1 MPQLC
6 FSTVARLAAKLL
18 FYIESSSFLCIL
30 SYNANTPF
38 DDVGRNVAKI
48 VHHAMLAGHSR
59 CADYA
64 LGFVLVGKDGVP
76 DRFRRLCFTPSCVIY
91 NHAGGTL
98 ITTNRMFDI
107 K

>member
-6 FSTVARLAAKLL
+6 FPTAARLAAEIVL
-18 FYIESSSFLCIL
+18 FYIESSFLCIL
-30 SYNANTPF
+30 SYNANTPL

-64 LGFVLVGKDGVP
+64 LGFVLVSKTVDFATCSSVSN
-76 DRFRRLCFTPSCVIY
+76 T
-91 NHAGGTL
+91 
-98 ITTNRMFDI
+98 MFKHI
-107 K
+107 RIRSFLPP

>member
-6 FSTVARLAAKLL
+6 FSTAARLTATLL
-18 FYIESSSFLCIL
+18 FYIESSFLCIL
-30 SYNANTPF
+30 SYNVNTPL

-64 LGFVLVGKDGVP
+64 LGFVLVGKNVEFCDLLQCQQYHVRIHP
-76 DRFRRLCFTPSCVIY
+76 HQVVLAP
-91 NHAGGTL
+91 
-98 ITTNRMFDI
+98 
-107 K
+107 

>member
-1 MPQLC
+1 
-6 FSTVARLAAKLL
+6 
-18 FYIESSSFLCIL
+18 
-30 SYNANTPF
+30 
-38 DDVGRNVAKI
+38 
-48 VHHAMLAGHSR
+48 MLAGHSQ

-76 DRFRRLCFTPSCVIY
+76 DRFRRLCFTPPCVIY
-91 NHAGGTL
+91 NHAGDTL

>member
-6 FSTVARLAAKLL
+6 FPTAARLAAKLL

-64 LGFVLVGKDGVP
+64 LGFVLVSKTVEFCDLLQCQQYHVRIHP
-76 DRFRRLCFTPSCVIY
+76 HQVVLAP
-91 NHAGGTL
+91 
-98 ITTNRMFDI
+98 
-107 K
+107 